1 MAHRVGIPRFDA
13 STARR
18 NSSGYMLYSAF
29 ISIDLWMPIWVLLL
43 LSRGISF
50 AEIAVVD
57 GFHRLATILLEVPT
71 GVVADRYGHRLSL
84 TLGSFSFAAALA
96 VFVVAHD
103 FKTLLVSWL
112 LWSLAAAL
120 RSGADEA
127 FLYES
132 LRAGSLER
140 EYRKH
145 YSRAQTVALLSTAVG
160 SLAAGFLYAKSPA
173 SPIALNTV
181 FAGAASIALFIT
193 YQPPISQVQAGWS
206 LGTAWRRVCHELT
219 RPAVF
224 PTVVVGAILL
234 ATFWAGTLFYQP
246 YLVNTGVSV
255 HTVGVIYVSF
265 QIAGAIGAWLS
276 TRLATRWGDGRV
288 LGTCII
294 ALWLA
299 ELPMAFLVN
308 RWAVLGLMIIWAAYA
323 VSQPIYSHILQRLV
337 GPENRA
343 TLGSVRSF
351 IGSLGLIVIR
361 VISGTIADSDGL
373 QNGLIAMI
381 LLILPL
387 TIAAMCLVGRIT
399 SNVSMP
405 FGGNLNR

>member
-1 MAHRVGIPRFDA
+1 
-13 STARR
+13 
-18 NSSGYMLYSAF
+18 MLYNAF
-29 ISIDLWMPIWVLLL
+29 IAIDLWMPIWVLLL

-57 GFHRLATILLEVPT
+57 GFHRLATILLEIPT
-71 GVVADRYGHRLSL
+71 GVVADRFGHRLSVI
-84 TLGSFSFAAALA
+84 LGSLSFAAALA

-132 LRAGSLER
+132 LRAGGLER

-145 YSRAQTVALLSTAVG
+145 YGRAQTIALLSTAVG
-160 SLAAGFLYAKSPA
+160 SLAAGFLYVKSPA

-181 FAGAASIALFIT
+181 FAGAATIVLFMT
-193 YQPPISQVQAGWS
+193 SQPPVSQVQAEMS
-206 LGTAWRRVCHELT
+206 LRTAWSSVRHALT

-234 ATFWAGTLFYQP
+234 VTFWGATLFYQP
-246 YLVNTGVSV
+246 YLINTGVSI

-288 LGTCII
+288 LGTCIV

-361 VISGTIADSDGL
+361 VLSGMIADSYGL

-387 TIAAMCLVGRIT
+387 TLAAVCLVGRLT
-399 SNVSMP
+399 SNLRMP
-405 FGGNLNR
+405 FGENPNR